1 MAFIHNGLIDIRSEP
16 TKAAPTAATTAT
28 TTVTKQ
34 QKPSGYFDFSR
45 PAAHTSLHVPLP
57 LCPSVGLSHLTRT
70 GPFIVPVLVGVITVI
85 ANKTSD

>member
-16 TKAAPTAATTAT
+16 TKAAPTTAAT

-45 PAAHTSLHVPLP
+45 RSPSLSLTLRVPLP